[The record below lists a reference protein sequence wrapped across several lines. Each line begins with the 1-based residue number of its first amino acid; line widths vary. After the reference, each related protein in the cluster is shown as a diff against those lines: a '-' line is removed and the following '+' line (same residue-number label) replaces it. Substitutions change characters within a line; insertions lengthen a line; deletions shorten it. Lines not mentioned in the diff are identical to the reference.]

1 MRPYSIWFW
10 ALATSSLGLGLVVM
24 PASAA
29 LLLGLD
35 VPAQALLW
43 ARMAGL
49 MALAYSLG
57 YYVAAVFDVVPFM
70 RASVLLRL
78 ASLPAVIGFIALGWA
93 PTSLLSMALLDLAGA
108 LWTWREL
115 ALRAH
120 RAPLSKPSLAA

>member
-29 LLLGLD
+29 VLLGLD
-35 VPAQALLW
+35 VPAQAALW

-57 YYVAAVFDVVPFM
+57 YYVAAVCDVVPFM
-70 RASVLLRL
+70 RASVFLRM
-78 ASLPAVIGFIALGWA
+78 ASLPTVIGFIALGWA

-115 ALRAH
+115 ALRVR
-120 RAPLSKPSLAA
+120 RAPFPKPSPAG